1 MTLAKT
7 YKRVIAMVIDFV
19 LLILVFVPVTYLVKG
34 TWIMFGTDHLWII
47 TDPICILFLGV
58 IVLYFVILER
68 AFGQTLGKRIMR
80 IKIVSLAGDG
90 ELTLNQVI
98 LRFLLLVLDS
108 FLLGVVGYISIKT
121 SARKQRIGDKL
132 AKTIVMECG

>member
-1 MTLAKT
+1 M
-7 YKRVIAMVIDFV
+7 
-19 LLILVFVPVTYLVKG
+19 
-34 TWIMFGTDHLWII
+34 
-47 TDPICILFLGV
+47 FLGA

-80 IKIVSLAGDG
+80 IKIVSLARDG

-98 LRFLLLVLDS
+98 LRFLLPVLDS
-108 FLLGVVGYISIKT
+108 FLFGVVGYISIKT

-132 AKTIVMECG
+132 AKTIVVECG